1 VRSVPRLLRKS
12 LAALLLLLPGL
23 ARAEPPS
30 NPWQAHHVVLLV
42 LERQKAGSAPDPLS
56 LPLVPR
62 LKQAWKSGDFDPDTL
77 PGLAI
82 SGLET
87 ARVVEDSSVSGQK
100 RRVTV
105 EITAKSGTELLTF
118 TLDQTSGAW
127 LITDIAGG
135 GKSLRGV
142 LGLSP

>member
-1 VRSVPRLLRKS
+1 MPA
-12 LAALLLLLPGL
+12 LAQ
-23 ARAEPPS
+23 AEPPS

-42 LERQKAGSAPDPLS
+42 LERQKAASAPDPLS

-62 LKQAWKSGDFDPDTL
+62 LKQAWKSGDFDPEAL

-87 ARVVEDSSVSGQK
+87 ARVVEDGIVSGKK

-105 EITAKSGTELLTF
+105 EITAKSGTGRLLF

-127 LITDIAGG
+127 LIADIANGE
-135 GKSLRGV
+135 KTLRGA
-142 LGLSP
+142 LGLTP